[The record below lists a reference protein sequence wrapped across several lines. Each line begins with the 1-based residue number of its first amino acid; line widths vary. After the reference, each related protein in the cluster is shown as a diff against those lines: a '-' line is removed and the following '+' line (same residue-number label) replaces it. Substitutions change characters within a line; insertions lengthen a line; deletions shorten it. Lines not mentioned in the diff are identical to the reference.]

1 LAFFN
6 TPARGSGAA
15 PRPDDGG
22 PQPGADYRSVRVQD
36 ARLLASPESG
46 AAVLALLPAGARVR
60 VLGAAADAQSVWVQT
75 DAGQTGWLAVQVLA
89 RESGATQGA
98 QSQPIAATLVA
109 PPQPPPT
116 VVDGRAQPAHGSLP
130 LAPKIDATLRAALPL
145 PQPAAAQPPLGAP
158 READVG
164 ALPAQQPNTPTPP
177 SYAAPVQQAVAAPGM
192 PLGIAVN
199 AASGSRAFLVA
210 GLFGVI
216 AAAVMAGSIWLT
228 WVSVFSVKL
237 TLVDASRAAQDWV
250 AVGEVVGVAAA
261 AAIVGLLRLIRVL
274 PVQGA
279 RIAFA
284 IVLLAGIGEAIIRY
298 ADLHSAMDGND
309 GLVQLGI
316 GFYVFAAGVALLIVP
331 LIADRR
337 NR

>member
-6 TPARGSGAA
+6 SPARGAA
-15 PRPDDGG
+15 PEPRPDRHG
-22 PQPGADYRSVRVQD
+22 PRPGADYRSVRVQD

-46 AAVLALLPAGARVR
+46 AAVLAVLQAGSRVR

-89 RESGATQGA
+89 SETEAIQGA
-98 QSQPIAATLVA
+98 PAQPFAPTLVA
-109 PPQPPPT
+109 LPQSPPT
-116 VVDGRAQPAHGSLP
+116 LVDGREQPVYGSLP
-130 LAPKIDATLRAALPL
+130 AAPDIDATLRAALP
-145 PQPAAAQPPLGAP
+145 QSRPAAAQSPLGAP
-158 READVG
+158 HAEGAP
-164 ALPAQQPNTPTPP
+164 ALPAQQPNPPAPP

-192 PLGIAVN
+192 SLAIAVN
-199 AASGSRAFLVA
+199 ADSGSRAFLIA

-216 AAAVMAGSIWLT
+216 AAGLMAGSIWLT

-237 TLVDASRAAQDWV
+237 SLIDASRAAQDWV

-279 RIAFA
+279 RITFA
-284 IVLLAGIGEAIIRY
+284 IVLLVGIGEAIIRY

-316 GFYVFAAGVALLIVP
+316 GFYVFAAGVALLVVP
-331 LIADRR
+331 
-337 NR
+337 